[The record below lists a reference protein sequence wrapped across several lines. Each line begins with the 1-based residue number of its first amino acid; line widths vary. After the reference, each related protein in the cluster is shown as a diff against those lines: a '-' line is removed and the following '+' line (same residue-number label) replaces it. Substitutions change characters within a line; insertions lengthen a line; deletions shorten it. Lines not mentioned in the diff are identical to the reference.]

1 MLRLALSPVTGNRP
15 APWWPPGALYAADFP
30 LGRYMRAGTGVPAAE
45 AISFSRASSKLAPDL
60 AGNFLTFAPDMPA
73 ITDRGLLLEPA
84 RTNFIR
90 NSAGMGALAGTPG
103 TLPTNW
109 TRFVGGGLTAG
120 VGGTGSE
127 RGLPYVDLTL
137 AGTSSSANG
146 TQISFDSPTGIPALG
161 GQTWTQSVFL
171 SLPAGTLTNIN
182 FVRINLIEIAAG
194 GSALG
199 TLYGTNIRDSLSAT
213 PQRFSETQTL
223 IQPTTAYVRPVIEI
237 AYGSAAAI
245 TLTLRVAG
253 GQMELG
259 STFTSPIVTTG
270 TIATRADDSLVLA
283 HPAASFDAAA
293 VLDTGSVVSLL
304 GHMQATPLPV
314 GWLNGACI
322 RLLTG

>member
-15 APWWPPGALYAADFP
+15 APWWPPGALFAADFP
-30 LGRYMRAGTGVPAAE
+30 LARYMRAGQGVPAAQ

-60 AGNFLTFAPDMPA
+60 AGNWQSFAPDMPA

-84 RTNFIR
+84 RTNAIR
-90 NSAGMGALAGTPG
+90 NSAGSGAVAGTPG
-103 TLPTNW
+103 TLPSNW

-146 TQISFDSPTGIPALG
+146 TQISFDSPTGIAAAS
-161 GQTWTQSVFL
+161 GQSWTQSVFL
-171 SLPAGTLTNIN
+171 SLPAGTLANIS

-223 IQPTTAYVRPVIEI
+223 IQPGTAYVRPVIEI
-237 AYGSAAAI
+237 AYSTAATIAV
-245 TLTLRVAG
+245 TLRVAG

-270 TIATRADDSLVLA
+270 TVAMRADDNLVLA
-283 HPAASFDAAA
+283 HPATSFDAAA
-293 VLDTGSVVSLL
+293 VLDTGSVVTLL
-304 GHMQATPLPV
+304 GHTQANPLPL
-314 GWLNGACI
+314 GWLNGASI

>member
-15 APWWPPGALYAADFP
+15 APWWPPDALYAADFP
-30 LGRYMRAGTGVPAAE
+30 LGRYMRAGMGVSAAQ
-45 AISFSRASSKLAPDL
+45 ALSFSRASSKLAQDL
-60 AGNFLTFAPDMPA
+60 AGTWQSFAPDMPA
-73 ITDRGLLLEPA
+73 ITDRGMLLEPA
-84 RTNFIR
+84 RTNAIR
-90 NSAGMGALAGTPG
+90 NSAGSGAVTGTPG

-120 VGGTGSE
+120 VGSTGSE

-137 AGTSSSANG
+137 AGTSTSANG
-146 TQISFDSPTGIPALG
+146 TQISFDSPTGIAAAS

-223 IQPTTAYVRPVIEI
+223 IQPGTAYVRPVIEI
-237 AYGSAAAI
+237 AYANTAAI
-245 TLTLRVAG
+245 ALTLRVAVPQLENASG
-253 GQMELG
+253 P
-259 STFTSPIVTTG
+259 SSPILASGETT
-270 TIATRADDSLVLA
+270 TRQADLATLQ
-283 HPAASFDAAA
+283 
-293 VLDTGSVVSLL
+293 L
-304 GHMQATPLPV
+304 GATPLSLTIETTAGPIST
-314 GWLNGACI
+314 GAVSGPYV
-322 RLLTG
+322 LATPATVVSVTGA